1 MSELNATTLPAGADD
16 PRIARVGRDSRCKG
30 VGRATGRMDVAP
42 CAAASVAM
50 FLIGMDTLIV
60 NVALPTIEAE
70 LGGGMAAQQWIV
82 DGYTLPFAALLLLAG
97 NLSDRFG
104 AKRAFIVGTIG
115 FALSSLVCTLAVSA
129 GMLVLGRVLL
139 GVSASLILP
148 SSMSVINQAYTYG
161 PDRSKALALWGIG
174 GSSSMAVGPI
184 LGGAL
189 TSVHWSLVF
198 AINVPFCLLILV
210 LIAKL
215 PSSPA
220 SSRAFD
226 VPGQALSILG
236 LACLTAAII
245 EGGSLGMTTAFPLG
259 LLVLGVVSTLVFLLV
274 EARSQHPMMPLDLFK
289 SAEMR
294 TAVFGGFAMILSW
307 NGAIFICTLIL
318 QQEAGLDPL
327 ASGLAFLPAAVT
339 CSVSN
344 VLSDRLSGWLSTR
357 TILTVGI
364 VLLSV
369 GYAMLIVRAG
379 ALDEFSVALAISVAG
394 MGGGL
399 ITPTFASLVLRG
411 SEPSRAGISS
421 AVFNT
426 FRQVGGAVG
435 VAVFG
440 ALSTG
445 FGTIAFGIEASFALS
460 LVLMAALLVLA
471 RMTR

>member
-1 MSELNATTLPAGADD
+1 MG
-16 PRIARVGRDSRCKG
+16 
-30 VGRATGRMDVAP
+30 MAP

-104 AKRAFIVGTIG
+104 AKRAFIAGTVG
-115 FALSSLVCTLAVSA
+115 FALSSLVCTLAASV

-148 SSMSVINQAYTYG
+148 SSMSVINQAYTDER
-161 PDRSKALALWGIG
+161 DRSRALALWGIG

-184 LGGAL
+184 LGGIL
-189 TSVHWSLVF
+189 TPVHWSLVF
-198 AINVPFCLLILV
+198 AVNVPFCLLILV

-215 PSSPA
+215 PASPVA
-220 SSRAFD
+220 SQLFD

-236 LACLTAAII
+236 LACITAAII
-245 EGGSLGMTTAFPLG
+245 EGGSLGMAVPLPLG
-259 LLVLGVVSTLVFLLV
+259 LLVLGIASTLGFLLV
-274 EARSQHPMMPLDLFK
+274 ETRSEHPMMPLGLFG
-289 SAEMR
+289 STEMR

-318 QQEAGLDPL
+318 QQVAGLDPMS
-327 ASGLAFLPAAVT
+327 SGLAFLPSAIT

-344 VLSDRLSGWLSTR
+344 ILSDRLSYRISTR
-357 TILTVGI
+357 AILTAGI
-364 VLLSV
+364 VLLAA

-379 ALDEFSVALAISVAG
+379 SLDAFSVALAISVAG
-394 MGGGL
+394 LGGGL
-399 ITPTFASLVLRG
+399 ITPTFASLVLKG
-411 SEPSRAGISS
+411 SEPSQAGISS

-440 ALSTG
+440 ALATG
-445 FGTIAFGIEASFALS
+445 LGSVTLGVEASFALS
-460 LVLMAALLVLA
+460 LALMAVLFILA
-471 RMTR
+471 RAVK

>member
-1 MSELNATTLPAGADD
+1 M
-16 PRIARVGRDSRCKG
+16 
-30 VGRATGRMDVAP
+30 AP
-42 CAAASVAM
+42 CVAASVAM

-104 AKRAFIVGTIG
+104 AKRAFVAGTVG
-115 FALSSLVCTLAVSA
+115 FALSSLVCTLAASA
-129 GMLVLGRVLL
+129 GTLVLGRVLL

-148 SSMSVINQAYTYG
+148 SSMSVINQAYTDER
-161 PDRSKALALWGIG
+161 DRSRALALWGIG

-184 LGGAL
+184 LGGIL
-189 TSVHWSLVF
+189 TPVHWSLVF
-198 AINVPFCLLILV
+198 AVNVPFCLLILV

-215 PSSPA
+215 PA
-220 SSRAFD
+220 SSVASQPFD

-245 EGGSLGMTTAFPLG
+245 EGGSLGMTALLPLG
-259 LLVLGVVSTLVFLLV
+259 LLALGAASILGFLLV
-274 EARSQHPMMPLDLFK
+274 EARSEHPMMPLGLFG
-289 SAEMR
+289 SMAMR

-318 QQEAGLDPL
+318 QQVAGLDPL
-327 ASGLAFLPAAVT
+327 SSGLAFLPSAVT

-344 VLSDRLSGWLSTR
+344 ILSDRLSGRISTR
-357 TILTVGI
+357 AILTAGI
-364 VLLSV
+364 VLLAA

-379 ALDEFSVALAISVAG
+379 SLDAFSVALAISVAG
-394 MGGGL
+394 LGGGL
-399 ITPTFASLVLRG
+399 ITPTFASLVLKG
-411 SEPSRAGISS
+411 CEPSQAGISS

-440 ALSTG
+440 ALATG
-445 FGTIAFGIEASFALS
+445 LGSIASGVEASFALS
-460 LVLMAALLVLA
+460 LALMAVLFILA
-471 RMTR
+471 RAVK